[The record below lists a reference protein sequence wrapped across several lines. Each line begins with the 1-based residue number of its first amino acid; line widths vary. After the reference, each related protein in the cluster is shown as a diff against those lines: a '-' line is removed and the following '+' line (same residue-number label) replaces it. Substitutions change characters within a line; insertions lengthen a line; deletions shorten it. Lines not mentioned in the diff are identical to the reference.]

1 MRFSPTYKSPS
12 AIFRTMSSLNHWHAL
27 RTHFLAQMNW
37 QQSRRDGKSLN
48 LSGPTPWWSYGCT
61 DFLDQVVPIT
71 SSVLEIGGGAS
82 TAWWASRGNSVTTL
96 ETDPHWAEVQRQANQ
111 QFASHTEVQQIPD
124 LNPSTLIPL
133 LEGKT
138 YHVVVNDGSGNRSDL
153 ASVLSSVLSADGIFI
168 WDNSDRLEYAQGMQD
183 LVSAGFKPLHFFGL
197 SPISAYASKTTI
209 FSKNGYE
216 LRGRLRQFPEVDY

>member
-1 MRFSPTYKSPS
+1 
-12 AIFRTMSSLNHWHAL
+12 MSSLNHWHAL

-153 ASVLSSVLSADGIFI
+153 ATVLSSVLSADGIFI

-209 FSKNGYE
+209 FSKHGYE
-216 LRGRLRQFPEVDY
+216 LKGRPAQFPEIDY

>member
-96 ETDPHWAEVQRQANQ
+96 ETDPHWAEVQLQANQ

-153 ASVLSSVLSADGIFI
+153 ATVLSSVLSADGIFI

-216 LRGRLRQFPEVDY
+216 HRGRLRQFPEVDY

>member
-1 MRFSPTYKSPS
+1 
-12 AIFRTMSSLNHWHAL
+12 MSSLNHWHAL

-153 ASVLSSVLSADGIFI
+153 ASVLSSVLSADGVFI

-209 FSKNGYE
+209 FSKHGYE
-216 LRGRLRQFPEVDY
+216 LKGRPAQFPEIDY